1 MPTGYFLF
9 VAISSLLLLLFQ
21 YNVYQAGDVGG
32 IHLAVTAE
40 IADRTSVRAADIE
53 NCEKDLKPSIYIL
66 VIIP

>member
-1 MPTGYFLF
+1 
-9 VAISSLLLLLFQ
+9 LLLLLFQ

-40 IADRTSVRAADIE
+40 TAGRTSVRAADIE